1 MNTVTLEMTLPQ
13 PIYLA
18 LQSAGLNREKLRERA
33 TRNLAIQLYA
43 DGHLSL
49 GKAAEMAD
57 MPLLN
62 FWLLLVERDVPV
74 FDYTD
79 EDYEADVDT
88 VRRLVAQKT
97 ETK

>member
-33 TRNLAIQLYA
+33 TRNLAIQLYS

-49 GKAAEMAD
+49 GKAAEMAE

-62 FWLLLVERDVPV
+62 FWLLLVERGVPV
-74 FDYTD
+74 FDYTE
-79 EDYEADVDT
+79 EDYEADVET
-88 VRRLVAQKT
+88 VRRFVAQKT
-97 ETK
+97 QTQ

>member
-1 MNTVTLEMTLPQ
+1 MTLEMTLPQ
-13 PIYLA
+13 SIYLA
-18 LQSAGLNREKLRERA
+18 LQSAGLNRDKLREHA
-33 TRNLAIQLYA
+33 TCGLAIQLYE

-62 FWLLLVERDVPV
+62 FWLLLVERGVPV
-74 FDYTD
+74 FDYTE
-79 EDYEADVDT
+79 EDFETDVET

-97 ETK
+97 GIK

>member
-1 MNTVTLEMTLPQ
+1 MNTMNLEMTLPQ

-33 TRNLAIQLYA
+33 TCGLAIQLYEE
-43 DGHLSL
+43 GHLSL

-62 FWLLLVERDVPV
+62 FWLLLVECGISV
-74 FDYTD
+74 FDYT
-79 EDYEADVDT
+79 EEAYEADVDT
-88 VRRLVAQKT
+88 VCRLVTHQT
-97 ETK
+97 EAK

>member
-1 MNTVTLEMTLPQ
+1 MNTMTLEMTLPQ

-18 LQSAGLNREKLRERA
+18 LQSAGLNRDKLRERA
-33 TRNLAIQLYA
+33 ICGLAIQLYE

-62 FWLLLVERDVPV
+62 FWSLLVVVGR
-74 FDYTD
+74 T
-79 EDYEADVDT
+79 
-88 VRRLVAQKT
+88 RRSSV
-97 ETK
+97 